1 MPLHDLGY
9 RAWQGRLEPQR
20 RRWWVIA
27 QTGSRLAWKSRWLRR
42 LLLVAW
48 LPMVYMGAG
57 FFVYEQWVASPDYD
71 EWVASQ
77 QNEQPTAPPRGGRA
91 RAALPMLLS
100 DFPELRAMLS
110 ETARDAGAEERARAS
125 AHERHQVWSWL
136 LSMFFRYPQGVLL
149 VLVVG
154 LIAPP
159 LIAQDVRSRAFL
171 LYFSRPLNRLEYI
184 AGKAAAV
191 SGYVLMI
198 TTLPALVL
206 YVLGLL
212 LSPGLNVALHTW
224 DLPLRILAS
233 SVVLLLPTVSLA
245 LAFSS
250 LTAESR
256 YAGFA
261 WFAVWVLGWVA
272 YTLLLNTTPMPP
284 VVADDGTVN
293 VTAVETARA
302 AAADRW
308 SAFSL
313 YHTLGKVQNWVF
325 GFKTDPATLFRAMVL
340 LAGLTVGSWMVLFRR
355 VSSPMRI

>member
-9 RAWQGRLEPQR
+9 RAWQGRPEPER

-57 FFVYEQWVASPDYD
+57 FFAYEQVVASP
-71 EWVASQ
+71 ELSGAGRTARVFLQ
-77 QNEQPTAPPRGGRA
+77 QFPESRA
-91 RAALPMLLS
+91 LLS
-100 DFPELRAMLS
+100 DA
-110 ETARDAGAEERARAS
+110 AS
-125 AHERHQVWSWL
+125 DDPAHERHQVWSWL
-136 LSMFFRYPQGVLL
+136 LSTFFRYPQGVLL

-159 LIAQDVRSRAFL
+159 LVAQDVRSRAFL
-171 LYFSRPLNRLEYI
+171 LYFSRPLVRLEYI
-184 AGKAAAV
+184 VGKAAV
-191 SGYVLMI
+191 VTGYVLMI

-206 YVLGLL
+206 YAIGLL
-212 LSPGLNVALHTW
+212 LSPGLNVVLHTW

-233 SVVLLLPTVSLA
+233 SVVLLLPTVSLS

-250 LTAESR
+250 LTSESR

-261 WFAVWVLGWVA
+261 WFAMWALGWVA
-272 YTLLLNTTPMPP
+272 YLLLLTWLPG
-284 VVADDGTVN
+284 AD
-293 VTAVETARA
+293 
-302 AAADRW
+302 AADNW
-308 SAFSL
+308 SLCSL

-325 GFKTDPATLFRAMVL
+325 GFETDQTTLLRAIVL